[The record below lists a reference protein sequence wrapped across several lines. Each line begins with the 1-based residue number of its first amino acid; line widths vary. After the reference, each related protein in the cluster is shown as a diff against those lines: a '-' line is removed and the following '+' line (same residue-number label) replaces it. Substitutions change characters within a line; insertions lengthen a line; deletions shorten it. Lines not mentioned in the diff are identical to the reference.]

1 MFVRS
6 GNSTIL
12 VPSVAF
18 LVPSRSEEA
27 LAKAMRT
34 IRSAWP
40 YSAGSPGE
48 GSAVTV
54 NGSLSAPSNV
64 ELTDPPVCSLVG
76 YSCVA
81 SARARL
87 AASALVHMPPVD
99 VVVMLDDDVWLSGL
113 EMLSIVQHAWS
124 YIRPTVIFATYPIRQ
139 PKGYERSDQRL
150 AHYLNGENVHGG
162 LGCVAMRRE
171 LFEYLHVVPFGDEP
185 MVSSGSGGA
194 LTTAPYRVGPDQSGK
209 WLSEDLYFCARLAAM
224 NVRSVLHSVPIR
236 HGAIAPCK
244 GFMMLDG
251 SIPPDFLL
259 LAP

>member
-1 MFVRS
+1 MYVQS

-18 LVPSRSEEA
+18 IVPSRSEES
-27 LAKAMRT
+27 LARAMKT

-40 YSAGSPGE
+40 YGAGSPGE

-54 NGSLSAPSNV
+54 NGSLSSARSV
-64 ELTDPPVCSLVG
+64 ESTDPPVCSLVG

-87 AASALVHMPPVD
+87 AAAAVVHMPPVD

-113 EMLSIVQHAWS
+113 EMLSIVQHAWT
-124 YIRPTVIFATYPIRQ
+124 YIRPTVVFATYPIRQ

-150 AHYLNGENVHGG
+150 AHYLDGEHVHGG

-171 LFEYLHVVPFGDEP
+171 VFEYLHTVPFADEP
-185 MVSSGSGGA
+185 LVTFGGGA
-194 LTTAPYRVGPDQSGK
+194 ATTAPYRVGPDRSGK
-209 WLSEDLYFCARLAAM
+209 WLSEDLYFCARLAALD
-224 NVRSVLHSVPIR
+224 VRSVLHSVPIR
-236 HGAIAPCK
+236 HGSIAPCK

-251 SIPPDFLL
+251 SVPPEFLL
-259 LAP
+259 LSP